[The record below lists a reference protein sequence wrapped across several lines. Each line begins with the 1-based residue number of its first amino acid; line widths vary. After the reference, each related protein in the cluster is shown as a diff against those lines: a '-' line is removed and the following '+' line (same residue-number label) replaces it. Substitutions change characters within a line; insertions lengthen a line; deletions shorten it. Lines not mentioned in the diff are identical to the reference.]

1 MSFRLMKERIKQSGK
16 SLYEEQVKDA
26 QNILADGFIDDVSCS
41 KHIFF
46 WIAGENPQ
54 KGNQIYIKFY
64 DRKYSSAN
72 GNTKLFLTHN
82 NDKIEVGDYIYDEE
96 ENTYWIC
103 TESFHVDNIYYKG
116 KFTQCNWY
124 LRWQR
129 PDGTI
134 LEYPCLDLN
143 STQYNS
149 GESGNSTLK
158 LGSAQH
164 MEKVQANNDTIS
176 LSSPQR
182 FYISRDNSIPYIIT
196 QNDTTASNYGKGICN
211 ITVTQDVRHEDK
223 DRPDLVLCD
232 YIDLL
237 SHLPPPLPSEQTT
250 DSNNEK
256 VDSSQVENKN
266 VHLKISYDGDNYI
279 FAGGEYKTF
288 TVIASD
294 NNGDL
299 IDDVSVQWSITA
311 LPEVKKYISY
321 EILENNS
328 LKIKSFYHASVIGT
342 KILLTVSVNEISES
356 IYVEIGGGI

>member
-1 MSFRLMKERIKQSGK
+1 MSLQLMKERIKQSGV
-16 SLYEEQVKDA
+16 SLYEEQIKDA
-26 QNILADGFIDDVSCS
+26 QDILADGFTDDVSCA

-54 KGNQIYIKFY
+54 KGKHIYIKFY

-72 GNTKLFLTHN
+72 GNMKSFLTHN

-103 TESFHVDNIYYKG
+103 TESFHVDHIHYEG
-116 KFTQCNWY
+116 KFTQCNWR

-164 MEKVQANNDTIS
+164 MEKVQANSDTIS
-176 LSSPQR
+176 LASPQR
-182 FYISRDNSIPYIIT
+182 FYVSKDNSIPYIVT

-211 ITVTQDVRHEDK
+211 ITVTQDVSQKEN
-223 DRPDLVLCD
+223 DRPDLGICD
-232 YIDLL
+232 YIDPLSPLL
-237 SHLPPPLPSEQTT
+237 PTPPVPDKTT
-250 DSNNEK
+250 DLSAA
-256 VDSSQVENKN
+256 
-266 VHLKISYDGDNYI
+266 ISGNTNLRN
-279 FAGGEYKTF
+279 GYKRTY
-288 TVIASD
+288 TVIFTDKSGNTVDWQEIDYHWNIVSNFDVKQAVR
-294 NNGDL
+294 NNQITLSVDDENL
-299 IDDVSVQWSITA
+299 IGFSFLLQIFLANKAVG
-311 LPEVKKYISY
+311 
-321 EILENNS
+321 EIR
-328 LKIKSFYHASVIGT
+328 
-342 KILLTVSVNEISES
+342 VNI
-356 IYVEIGGGI
+356 VE

>member
-1 MSFRLMKERIKQSGK
+1 MKERIKHSGS
-16 SLYEEQVKDA
+16 SLYDEQIKDA
-26 QNILADGFIDDVSCS
+26 QDILSDGFTDDVSCA

-54 KGNQIYIKFY
+54 KGNHVYIKFY

-72 GNTKLFLTHN
+72 GNMKSFLTHN

-96 ENTYWIC
+96 DNTYWIC
-103 TESFHVDNIYYKG
+103 TESFHVDNIHYEG

-164 MEKVQANNDTIS
+164 MEKVQANSDTIS
-176 LSSPQR
+176 LASPQR
-182 FYISRDNSIPYIIT
+182 FYVSRDNSIPYIVT

-211 ITVTQDVRHEDK
+211 ITVSQDVRREDK
-223 DRPDLVLCD
+223 DRPDLGICD
-232 YIDLL
+232 YID
-237 SHLPPPLPSEQTT
+237 SSSPLPSSQQLPDEMT
-250 DSNNEK
+250 DLTALISGNTNLRNSYERTYTVNFADIDGGTIDWQK
-256 VDSSQVENKN
+256 VDYHWN
-266 VHLKISYDGDNYI
+266 
-279 FAGGEYKTF
+279 
-288 TVIASD
+288 VIAD
-294 NNGDL
+294 FDVKQTIMNNQ
-299 IDDVSVQWSITA
+299 I
-311 LPEVKKYISY
+311 
-321 EILENNS
+321 
-328 LKIKSFYHASVIGT
+328 
-342 KILLTVSVNEISES
+342 TVSVNDENLIGNTFLVQVITTNKVAAEIRVDITE
-356 IYVEIGGGI
+356 

>member
-1 MSFRLMKERIKQSGK
+1 MSLKLMKERIKHSGN
-16 SLYEEQVKDA
+16 SLYDEQIKDA
-26 QNILADGFIDDVSCS
+26 QDILADGFTDDVSCA

-54 KGNQIYIKFY
+54 KGNHVYIKFY

-72 GNTKLFLTHN
+72 GNMKSFLTHN

-96 ENTYWIC
+96 DNTYWIC
-103 TESFHVDNIYYKG
+103 TESFHVDNIHYEG

-164 MEKVQANNDTIS
+164 MEKVQANSDTIS
-176 LSSPQR
+176 LASPQR
-182 FYISRDNSIPYIIT
+182 FYVSRDNSIPYIVT

-211 ITVTQDVRHEDK
+211 ITVTQDVRREDK
-223 DRPDLVLCD
+223 DRPDLGICD
-232 YIDLL
+232 YID
-237 SHLPPPLPSEQTT
+237 SSSPPSPTPPVPDKTT
-250 DSNNEK
+250 DLLTVISGNTNL
-256 VDSSQVENKN
+256 KN
-266 VHLKISYDGDNYI
+266 GYRRIYTV
-279 FAGGEYKTF
+279 TF
-288 TVIASD
+288 TDKARNSINWKDVDYHWNIVAD
-294 NNGDL
+294 FDVKQTIMNNQ
-299 IDDVSVQWSITA
+299 I
-311 LPEVKKYISY
+311 
-321 EILENNS
+321 
-328 LKIKSFYHASVIGT
+328 
-342 KILLTVSVNEISES
+342 TVSVNDENLIGNTFLVQVIAINKVAAEIRVN
-356 IYVEIGGGI
+356 IVE

>member
-1 MSFRLMKERIKQSGK
+1 MSLQLMKERIKQSGT
-16 SLYEEQVKDA
+16 SLYDEQIKDA
-26 QNILADGFIDDVSCS
+26 QNILADGFTDDVSCA

-54 KGNQIYIKFY
+54 KGNHIYIKFY

-72 GNTKLFLTHN
+72 GNMKSFLTHN

-103 TESFHVDNIYYKG
+103 TESFHVDNIHYEG

-164 MEKVQANNDTIS
+164 MEKVQANSDTIS
-176 LSSPQR
+176 LASPQR
-182 FYISRDNSIPYIIT
+182 FYVSRDNSIPYVIT

-211 ITVTQDVRHEDK
+211 ITVTQDVRREDK
-223 DRPDLVLCD
+223 DRPDLGICD
-232 YIDLL
+232 YIDP
-237 SHLPPPLPSEQTT
+237 SSPIPPTPSEPNETT
-250 DSNNEK
+250 DLRCVISGNTNL
-256 VDSSQVENKN
+256 KN
-266 VHLKISYDGDNYI
+266 GYSRSYTV
-279 FAGGEYKTF
+279 TF
-288 TVIASD
+288 TDTDGNSIDWKEVNYQWNVAAEFEVEQTIVY
-294 NNGDL
+294 NKITIKVKNEDL
-299 IDDVSVQWSITA
+299 IGSSFLLGVSIGNT
-311 LPEVKKYISY
+311 PISD
-321 EILENNS
+321 
-328 LKIKSFYHASVIGT
+328 IK
-342 KILLTVSVNEISES
+342 VNIIE
-356 IYVEIGGGI
+356 

>member
-1 MSFRLMKERIKQSGK
+1 MSLQLMKERIKQSGT
-16 SLYEEQVKDA
+16 SLYDEQIKDA
-26 QNILADGFIDDVSCS
+26 QNILANGFTDDISCA

-54 KGNQIYIKFY
+54 KGKHVYIKFY

-72 GNTKLFLTHN
+72 GNMKSFLAHN

-103 TESFHVDNIYYKG
+103 TESFHVDNIHYEG

-164 MEKVQANNDTIS
+164 MEKVQANSDTIS
-176 LSSPQR
+176 LASPQR
-182 FYISRDNSIPYIIT
+182 FYVSRDNSIPYVIT

-211 ITVTQDVRHEDK
+211 ITVTQDVRREDK
-223 DRPDLVLCD
+223 DRPDLGICD
-232 YIDLL
+232 YIDP
-237 SHLPPPLPSEQTT
+237 SSPLPPTPSEPNETT
-250 DSNNEK
+250 DLRCVISGNANLK
-256 VDSSQVENKN
+256 NGYRRTYTVAFTDKDGNPVDWHDVDYQWNIVSDFGIRRN
-266 VHLKISYDGDNYI
+266 SYDNKI
-279 FAGGEYKTF
+279 
-288 TVIASD
+288 
-294 NNGDL
+294 DL
-299 IDDVSVQWSITA
+299 FIDDEGLIGSSFLLQIIINDSVVTEFKIIIT
-311 LPEVKKYISY
+311 E
-321 EILENNS
+321 
-328 LKIKSFYHASVIGT
+328 
-342 KILLTVSVNEISES
+342 
-356 IYVEIGGGI
+356 

>member
-1 MSFRLMKERIKQSGK
+1 MSLQLMKERIKQSGK
-16 SLYEEQVKDA
+16 SLYEEQIKDA
-26 QNILADGFIDDVSCS
+26 QDILADGFTDDVSCA

-54 KGNQIYIKFY
+54 KGNHVYIKFY

-103 TESFHVDNIYYKG
+103 TESFHVDNIHYEG
-116 KFTQCNWY
+116 KFTQCNWH

-149 GESGNSTLK
+149 GESGNNTLK

-164 MEKVQANNDTIS
+164 MEKVQANSDTIS

-182 FYISRDNSIPYIIT
+182 FYVSRDNSIPYVIT

-211 ITVTQDVRHEDK
+211 ITVTQDVRREDK
-223 DRPDLVLCD
+223 DRPDLGICD
-232 YIDLL
+232 YIDP
-237 SHLPPPLPSEQTT
+237 SSPLPPTPPEPDETT
-250 DSNNEK
+250 DLRCMISGSSNL
-256 VDSSQVENKN
+256 KN
-266 VHLKISYDGDNYI
+266 GYKRAYI
-279 FAGGEYKTF
+279 VKF
-288 TVIASD
+288 TD
-294 NNGDL
+294 NNGNNIDWQKINFKWNVVNNLGFNVNSFDDKIEIFLNNEDL
-299 IDDVSVQWSITA
+299 IGSSFSLQIIAEEKVLDEFEITII
-311 LPEVKKYISY
+311 E
-321 EILENNS
+321 
-328 LKIKSFYHASVIGT
+328 
-342 KILLTVSVNEISES
+342 
-356 IYVEIGGGI
+356 

>member
-1 MSFRLMKERIKQSGK
+1 MSLQLMKERIKQSGT
-16 SLYEEQVKDA
+16 SLYDEQIKDA
-26 QNILADGFIDDVSCS
+26 QNILADGFTDDISCA

-54 KGNQIYIKFY
+54 KGKHVYIKFY

-72 GNTKLFLTHN
+72 GNMKSFLAHN

-103 TESFHVDNIYYKG
+103 TESFHVDNIHYEG

-164 MEKVQANNDTIS
+164 MEKVQANSDTIS
-176 LSSPQR
+176 LASPQR
-182 FYISRDNSIPYIIT
+182 FYVSRDNSIPYVIT

-211 ITVTQDVRHEDK
+211 ITVTQDVRREDK
-223 DRPDLVLCD
+223 DRPDLGICD
-232 YIDLL
+232 YIDP
-237 SHLPPPLPSEQTT
+237 SSPLPPTPSEPNETT
-250 DSNNEK
+250 DLRGVIK
-256 VDSSQVENKN
+256 GTYYTLRAMYKR
-266 VHLKISYDGDNYI
+266 NYTV
-279 FAGGEYKTF
+279 TF
-288 TVIASD
+288 TDKDGNEVDWNTVDYHWNIVADFPVKQTIVD
-294 NNGDL
+294 N
-299 IDDVSVQWSITA
+299 
-311 LPEVKKYISY
+311 
-321 EILENNS
+321 
-328 LKIKSFYHASVIGT
+328 KI
-342 KILLTVSVNEISES
+342 TVSVGNEDLIGSSFLLQAIVNGSVLSEVK
-356 IYVEIGGGI
+356 IEIVE

>member
-1 MSFRLMKERIKQSGK
+1 MSLQLMKERIKHSGV
-16 SLYEEQVKDA
+16 SLYDEQIKDA
-26 QNILADGFIDDVSCS
+26 QDILADGFTDDVSCA

-46 WIAGENPQ
+46 WIAGANPQ
-54 KGNQIYIKFY
+54 KGNHVYIKFY

-72 GNTKLFLTHN
+72 GNMKSFLTHN

-103 TESFHVDNIYYKG
+103 TESFHVDNIHYEG

-164 MEKVQANNDTIS
+164 MEKVQANSDTIS
-176 LSSPQR
+176 LASPQR
-182 FYISRDNSIPYIIT
+182 FYVSRDNSIPYIIT

-211 ITVTQDVRHEDK
+211 ITVTQDVRREDK
-223 DRPDLVLCD
+223 DRPDLGICD
-232 YIDLL
+232 YIDP
-237 SHLPPPLPSEQTT
+237 SSPLQPTPVPDETT
-250 DSNNEK
+250 DLLAVISRNVNL
-256 VDSSQVENKN
+256 KN
-266 VHLKISYDGDNYI
+266 GYRRTYTV
-279 FAGGEYKTF
+279 TF
-288 TVIASD
+288 TDKDGNPIDWQEVDHHWNVVADFEVKQIISDNKITLFVNDENLIGGSFLLQVIAGS
-294 NNGDL
+294 
-299 IDDVSVQWSITA
+299 T
-311 LPEVKKYISY
+311 
-321 EILENNS
+321 
-328 LKIKSFYHASVIGT
+328 T
-342 KILLTVSVNEISES
+342 ISETKVN
-356 IYVEIGGGI
+356 IIE

>member
-1 MSFRLMKERIKQSGK
+1 MKERIKQSGK
-16 SLYEEQVKDA
+16 SLYEEQIKDA
-26 QNILADGFIDDVSCS
+26 QDILADGFTDDVSCA

-54 KGNQIYIKFY
+54 KGNHVYIKFY

-103 TESFHVDNIYYKG
+103 TESFHVDNIHYEG
-116 KFTQCNWY
+116 KFTQCNWH

-149 GESGNSTLK
+149 GESGNNTLK

-164 MEKVQANNDTIS
+164 MEKVQANSDTIS

-182 FYISRDNSIPYIIT
+182 FYVSRDNSIPYVIT

-211 ITVTQDVRHEDK
+211 ITVTQDVRREDK
-223 DRPDLVLCD
+223 DRPDLGICD
-232 YIDLL
+232 YIDP
-237 SHLPPPLPSEQTT
+237 SSPLPPTPSNHNETT
-250 DSNNEK
+250 DLSGENTSPEK
-256 VDSSQVENKN
+256 IGSENITI
-266 VHLKISYDGDNYI
+266 KISYEDDCYI
-279 FAGGEYKTF
+279 YAGGDCKLFTASITDSTGKT
-288 TVIASD
+288 ID
-294 NNGDL
+294 NMH
-299 IDDVSVQWSITA
+299 IQWSVTV
-311 LPEVKKYISY
+311 LPEIQKYISY
-321 EILENNS
+321 DISEFNS
-328 LKIKSFYHASVIGT
+328 IKIKASYHNSVIGT
-342 KILLTVSVNEISES
+342 KILLTAFVNEISES
-356 IYVEIGGGI
+356 VYIEIGGGI

>member
-1 MSFRLMKERIKQSGK
+1 MKERIKQSGK
-16 SLYEEQVKDA
+16 SLYEEQIKDA
-26 QNILADGFIDDVSCS
+26 QDILADGFTDDVSCA

-54 KGNQIYIKFY
+54 KGNHVYIKFY

-103 TESFHVDNIYYKG
+103 TESFHVDNIHYEG
-116 KFTQCNWY
+116 KFTQCNWH

-149 GESGNSTLK
+149 GESGNNTLK

-164 MEKVQANNDTIS
+164 MEKVQANSDTIS

-182 FYISRDNSIPYIIT
+182 FYISRDNSIPYVIT

-211 ITVTQDVRHEDK
+211 ITVTQDVRREDK
-223 DRPDLVLCD
+223 DRPDLGICD
-232 YIDLL
+232 YIDPSSPLPPTLSEPNETTDLSAVILGDLELQIGFSNTYSVSFTDKKTGSSIDWTQVKFSWKIVCDFDIEQNIVENEIELLVEDELL
-237 SHLPPPLPSEQTT
+237 S
-250 DSNNEK
+250 DEK
-256 VDSSQVENKN
+256 FKLQV
-266 VHLKISYDGDNYI
+266 II
-279 FAGGEYKTF
+279 
-288 TVIASD
+288 D
-294 NNGDL
+294 NNM
-299 IDDVSVQWSITA
+299 IAEKIISI
-311 LPEVKKYISY
+311 S
-321 EILENNS
+321 
-328 LKIKSFYHASVIGT
+328 
-342 KILLTVSVNEISES
+342 S
-356 IYVEIGGGI
+356 IM